1 MRGRKAA
8 INTVF
13 FLLEELVSVICGF
26 ILPRLI
32 LSVFG
37 SKYNGL
43 TASITQFL
51 GCAVLLRSGLGG
63 ATRAAL
69 YKPLAEHDTRKLSAI
84 VNATDKY
91 MKRIGLLLAT
101 LIVLFAGIYPVLVK
115 REFSWFFTFTLF
127 LIIGAHT
134 FAESFFG
141 ITYLIVLQADQKV
154 WISSVMK
161 IVCYILNTLF
171 ATILILNGASIHAVK
186 GASSIVFVI
195 YPIVLGIYVRK
206 KYKIDKTIEPD
217 TQSISQRWDAF
228 WHQVAVFVMNN
239 TDVMVLTIFSN
250 MLEVSVYSV
259 YNMVTRG
266 LRRVITAFSGGQEAA
281 YGNMIAKKEY
291 DILRD
296 NVSAMEIV
304 MYTFS
309 TVIYTCSAV
318 LILDFVGLY
327 TKGVHDVNYIRPM
340 FAYVMILA
348 QFFNGIRLPYQLVV
362 QAAGHYKQTRNAVMV
377 EPILNIVLSIIFVFH
392 FGLVGVAVGT
402 LAATIYKTIVF
413 SRYMRKNI
421 VHRHWSI
428 TYKRCLLSFA
438 ECATIVF
445 ILRLLNISVPD
456 NYYQWGFKAIV
467 TGIVS
472 VVIVLCFNLIFFR
485 HDTSMAFIKFKNIFN
500 RKKQTKN

>member
-1 MRGRKAA
+1 MRSKKVA
-8 INTVF
+8 INTIF
-13 FLLEELVSVICGF
+13 TLIEEFVSVVCGF

-43 TASITQFL
+43 TTSITQFL

-69 YKPLAEHDTRKLSAI
+69 YKPLAEHDRNGLSAI
-84 VNATDKY
+84 VNATDRY
-91 MKRIGLLLAT
+91 MKRIGMILVALILA
-101 LIVLFAGIYPVLVK
+101 FASLYPLLVK
-115 REFSWFFTFTLF
+115 NEFGWFFTFTLF

-141 ITYLIVLQADQKV
+141 ITYLIVLQSDQKI

-171 ATILILNGASIHAVK
+171 AALLILNGASIHLVK
-186 GASSIVFVI
+186 AASAIVYVL

-206 KYKIDKTIEPD
+206 KYNIDKRVEPD
-217 TQSISQRWDAF
+217 NRAISQRWDAF

-239 TDVMVLTIFSN
+239 TDVMVLTVFTN
-250 MLEVSVYSV
+250 MLEVSVYSI

-281 YGNMIAKKEY
+281 YGNMIAKKQY
-291 DILRD
+291 AILSE
-296 NVSAMEIV
+296 NVSAMEVV

-309 TVIYTCSAV
+309 TVIYTCSAI
-318 LILDFVGLY
+318 LILDFVRLY
-327 TKGVHDVNYIRPM
+327 TKGVNDVNYIRPV
-340 FAYVMILA
+340 FAYIMILA

-362 QAAGHYKQTRNAVMV
+362 QAAGHYKQTRNAVII
-377 EPILNIVLSIIFVFH
+377 EPILNIVLSVIFVFRY
-392 FGLVGVAVGT
+392 GLVGVAVGT
-402 LAATIYKTIVF
+402 LAATVYKTIIF
-413 SRYMRKNI
+413 SNYMRRNI

-428 TYKRCLLSFA
+428 TVKRCVLSFV
-438 ECATIVF
+438 ECF
-445 ILRLLNISVPD
+445 
-456 NYYQWGFKAIV
+456 
-467 TGIVS
+467 
-472 VVIVLCFNLIFFR
+472 VIVLTMRFISFPIPSNYSQWGIKAVITAIVSIAVVFCFSIAFFR
-485 HDTSMAFIKFKNIFN
+485 HDTLLALRKFLTVFA
-500 RKKQTKN
+500 RKKRI